1 MKKLLHILFS
11 VLLSMLFI
19 FMASGVTFRHCA
31 CSGKTSMTMGNVAHD
46 KENSQ
51 SSDGCMTIATVSL
64 SPTTQAQHA
73 TFDFHVFQPLVAIIN
88 DWDLLDLVP
97 RPTESNKRI
106 LPREAYSP
114 PPRQYLNLL
123 TVLTI

>member
-31 CSGKTSMTMGNVAHD
+31 CSGKTSITMGNVSHD
-46 KENSQ
+46 KETSH

-64 SPTTQAQHA
+64 SPTTQVQPA
-73 TFDFHVFQPLVAIIN
+73 TFHFHVFQPLIAIIN
-88 DWDLLDLVP
+88 DWTSLYLIP